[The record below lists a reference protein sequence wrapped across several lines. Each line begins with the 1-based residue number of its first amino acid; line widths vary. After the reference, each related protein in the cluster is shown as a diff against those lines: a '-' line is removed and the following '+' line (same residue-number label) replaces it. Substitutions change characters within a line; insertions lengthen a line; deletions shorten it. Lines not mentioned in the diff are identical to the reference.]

1 VTGGGHL
8 LAGVDVGGSKIAVLV
23 VDRDLHI
30 VGRHVAPTDIGE
42 EARAVEQIAEALD
55 DALASAG
62 ATAQD
67 LAAIGVGVP
76 GRVDPLTGVV
86 TLAVNLGWHD
96 LPLGPWLERRYG
108 VPVLLENDVRA
119 AAAGLHDR
127 AVLGDDDLAYL
138 SIGTGISAGVVLDGR
153 LHRGVRGLAGEI
165 GHVVLDPDGPPCA
178 CGLRG
183 CFEALAAGPAIQRAA
198 AAAIASGATT
208 ELRNGTQAAQASD
221 VFAAAARGDV
231 VATQIAERVGGYVGH
246 AIHELVMTYDVR
258 RVVLG
263 GGVASAGEPFL
274 APTRRALDRLR
285 TASELAREVLPD
297 DVAVVLPEGADAGA
311 WGAVVLART
320 AADAIRA
327 ESTITDALEP
337 AGTAEEGA
345 LRR

>member
-1 VTGGGHL
+1 MTSRL

-23 VDRDLHI
+23 VDHELRV
-30 VGRHVAPTDIGE
+30 VGRHVAPTDIGSDT
-42 EARAVEQIAEALD
+42 RAVEQIAEALD
-55 DALASAG
+55 AALAAAG
-62 ATAQD
+62 ASPDD

-76 GRVDPLTGVV
+76 GRVDPLAGVV

-96 LPLGPWLERRYG
+96 LPLGPWLEGRFG

-127 AVLGDDDLAYL
+127 KVVGDEDLAYL

-165 GHVVLDPDGPPCA
+165 GHVVLDPDGPRCA

-183 CFEALAAGPAIQRAA
+183 CFEAVAAGPAIQRQAA
-198 AAAIASGATT
+198 AA
-208 ELRNGTQAAQASD
+208 NGEGTVHASD
-221 VFAAAARGDV
+221 VFGQAARGEPT
-231 VATQIAERVGGYVGH
+231 ATLIADRVGGYVAH

-263 GGVASAGEPFL
+263 GGVSSAGEPFL
-274 APTRRALDRLR
+274 APIRRALDRLR
-285 TASELAREVLPD
+285 VASELAREVLPD

-320 AADAIRA
+320 AATLRA
-327 ESTITDALEP
+327 ESTDAVQP
-337 AGTAEEGA
+337 ATAAEEGA